1 MQKLYIM
8 IDCMLSSNENIMGD
22 CFGEDVKCSAPPPS
36 SQTPP
41 ATATAPA
48 PAAAFNLFSLFENN
62 NSAEFPKPF
71 DFKLPVEYLDETEIF
86 DLSPTV
92 AADLELTCADV
103 DASTI
108 YDIVLNNDTVF
119 GETTKPLWGKKYT
132 TNVDFLCDTQKII
145 TKYSPVKD
153 ALKTDIFKNKIF
165 DINDNYED
173 NNKIFDAYSRIKENE
188 NFLAQYNYIE
198 WDCFKYLNKNTS
210 FLHCLSMLNVFS
222 PIVSLIIPFLFLLFP
237 FLFVT
242 MSGEA
247 MTFENYLSALK
258 GIAKNHF
265 IGKLLSV
272 VENQSA
278 SNIMYVL
285 LMGCFFFVQIYQNT
299 VTFQHYCKNMC
310 QLNNDLIL
318 IKEFVDYTI
327 GSIEAFLLVADSAE
341 TYLLFCNEAR
351 LRLVTLKEMREM
363 LKDVQPVAAN
373 VDKLNEL
380 GSLLHKYYELYD
392 NPKYGVALQYSF
404 AFCGFADNVCGIYDK
419 LAAGIINSA
428 EFYSE
433 DADDDVTAD
442 DDTDNDDAATADDD
456 ADNDDAATA
465 VDDAAV
471 DVVEKTPLI
480 IEKQYYPP
488 HYCEEDNC
496 IKNDCNMQKNMI
508 ITGVNASGKTTQLKT
523 TTINIIFTQQFGCGF
538 YERCKIKPY
547 THIHSY
553 LNIPDTSGRD
563 SLFQAESRRCKEIL
577 DIIKKG
583 KPTARHFCIFDELY
597 SGTNATDAKNA
608 AFAFLTYLAK
618 YENVDFILTTHYT
631 ELCRKFIDNENI
643 ENYRMIVVRDAD
655 DGKLKYKYLLE
666 RGICKM
672 RGGIDILRQMDYPEE
687 ILAMV

>member
-1 MQKLYIM
+1 
-8 IDCMLSSNENIMGD
+8 MLPPNENITAD
-22 CFGEDVKCSAPPPS
+22 CFGENAKCSAS
-36 SQTPP
+36 SS
-41 ATATAPA
+41 ASAAPA
-48 PAAAFNLFSLFENN
+48 PAFNLFSLFENN

-71 DFKLPVEYLDETEIF
+71 DFKLPVEYLDETEVF

-119 GETTKPLWGKKYT
+119 GENTKPLWGKKYT

-153 ALKTDIFKNKIF
+153 ALKTYLFNARGVECVDADAENK
-165 DINDNYED
+165 YTT
-173 NNKIFDAYSRIKENE
+173 NKIFDAYSRIKENE

-310 QLNNDLIL
+310 QLNDDLIL

-327 GSIEAFLLVADSAE
+327 GSIEAFLLVANSAE

-363 LKDVQPVAAN
+363 LKSVQPVAAN

-419 LAAGIINSA
+419 LVAGIINSA

-442 DDTDNDDAATADDD
+442 DDADNDDAATAD
-456 ADNDDAATA
+456 
-465 VDDAAV
+465 DDAAV

-480 IEKQYYPP
+480 IEKQFYPP
-488 HYCEEDNC
+488 HCEEDNC

-643 ENYRMIVVRDAD
+643 ENYRMIVVRDD
-655 DGKLKYKYLLE
+655 VDGKLKYKYLLE